1 MRVIITAR
9 QSLTPVYQA
18 VLARLVRILEVVSR
32 NPSNP
37 NFDQYLF
44 ESISALIRCVAPKL
58 AFATCSGHSLMDAFV
73 VVSCRRQVRGRG

>member
-9 QSLTPVYQA
+9 QSLTPMYQA

-44 ESISALIRCVAPKL
+44 EAISALIRYVGLHACN
-58 AFATCSGHSLMDAFV
+58 CMDTY
-73 VVSCRRQVRGRG
+73 